1 MTFLSHA
8 ARMTVLCAVLA
19 ATSPAPAEASDP
31 VTRDKIIRASKAYP
45 GTGRAAAEYQAT
57 ESQKA
62 AQRLIDQLSKEEDEK
77 KAADAAKRTVIPAP
91 VVQKPVV
98 TQRSYQ
104 VTNEL
109 IPPPEDTGRAQIER
123 AIGVEHRMLQTYND

>member
-1 MTFLSHA
+1 MPFSKA

-19 ATSPAPAEASDP
+19 SSSPVVAEAADSM
-31 VTRDKIIRASKAYP
+31 TRDQIIRASKSYP
-45 GTGRAAAEYQAT
+45 GAGRAASDYQAT

-62 AQRLIDQLSKEEDEK
+62 AQRLIDQLNKEEEQ
-77 KAADAAKRTVIPAP
+77 KAAKNRTVIPAP
-91 VVQKPVV
+91 TAQTPVV

-109 IPPPEDTGRAQIER
+109 IAPQETPQRAQIEK